1 MCESSD
7 MSDCVETQ
15 KRLEQYNHVKVVL
28 WVNTPSLYFW
38 RACKRKSL
46 LFISLKLILLNMPI
60 ITLTFCSV
68 DPDKCKTTVLA

>member
-68 DPDKCKTTVLA
+68 DPDLNARLPF

>member
-68 DPDKCKTTVLA
+68 HPDLNARLPF